1 MLERISSATPRR
13 EDKDFDRALRPQSLA
28 DFVGQEHLKEILDIS
43 IQAAKLRGEPL
54 DHILFY
60 GPPGLGKT
68 TLANIIA
75 HEMGTEIKVTSGPVL
90 EKAADLAGILTNIH
104 THEVFFIDEIH
115 RLNHVVEEYMY
126 PAIEDFRIEI
136 IIDSGPAANALKI
149 DLEPFTLIGAT
160 TRAGLLT
167 SPMRARFGITLR
179 LDYYQQAELEKIII
193 RSACLLDVPIDTD
206 GAAEIARRSRGT
218 PRVANRL
225 LRRVRD
231 YAQIKGNGSITIDIA
246 RRALLMLKV
255 DDAGLDEMDKRI
267 LMMIIENY
275 KGGPVGLKTLAVAV
289 GEDYGT
295 IEEIYEPYL
304 IQQGFL
310 ERTMQGRKVTEKAY
324 NHFEVKAPTV
334 QMNLF

>member
-1 MLERISSATPRR
+1 MLERIATGEVLPQ
-13 EDKDFDRALRPQSLA
+13 EKEFDRSLRPPTLGE
-28 DFVGQEHLKEILDIS
+28 FIGQEHLKEILEIS
-43 IQAAKLRGEPL
+43 IAAALKRGEPL

-75 HEMGTEIKVTSGPVL
+75 QEMKTNIKISSGPVL
-90 EKAADLAGILTNIH
+90 DKPSDLAGILTNVQR
-104 THEVFFIDEIH
+104 HEVFFIDEIH

-126 PAIEDFRIEI
+126 PAIEDFSMEI
-136 IIDSGPAANALKI
+136 IIDSGPSARTLKI

-167 SPMRARFGITLR
+167 APLRARFGLTLR
-179 LDYYQQAELEKIII
+179 LDYYQENEIVQILQ
-193 RSACLLDVPIDTD
+193 RSARLLAVPAEED
-206 GAAEIARRSRGT
+206 GLEQIARRSRGT

-231 YAQIKGNGSITIDIA
+231 YAQIRGDGTINHDIA
-246 RRALLMLKV
+246 QKALTMLNV
-255 DDAGLDEMDKRI
+255 DDAGLDDMDKRI
-267 LMMIIENY
+267 LRIIMENY
-275 KGGPVGLKTLAVAV
+275 NGGPVGLKTVAVAA
-289 GEDYGT
+289 GEDPGT

-310 ERTMQGRKVTEKAY
+310 ERTMQGRRVSARAY
-324 NHFEVKAPTV
+324 RHFGINPPGE
-334 QMNLF
+334 QLNLF